1 LRLHLSRRRAAE
13 ARRVLPD
20 VVGTGERRADSARS
34 AGALRLAT
42 SFEPARGGLAPWRR
56 RRIEAYVQARLA
68 QPLRVDELAEQA
80 SLSVSYFHRA
90 FKETFGQ
97 TPHAYV
103 TRLRVELAQEL
114 MLDTMEPLIQIA
126 LASGFASHSHFA
138 TVFVRQVGEAPA
150 AWRRRNLAER
160 DAQARRQRAQRARLA
175 EVN

>member
-1 LRLHLSRRRAAE
+1 M
-13 ARRVLPD
+13 LPD
-20 VVGTGERRADSARS
+20 VCGTAERRPDGAR
-34 AGALRLAT
+34 AAALRLAT
-42 SFEPARGGLAPWRR
+42 PFEPARGGLAPWRR

-68 QPLRVDELAEQA
+68 QPLRVDELAKQA

-138 TVFVRQVGEAPA
+138 TVFVRQTGEAPA

-160 DAQARRQRAQRARLA
+160 DVQSRRVRSQRGRAEA
-175 EVN
+175 N